1 MPSHHLKRVE
11 TVTAAEIRRVLE
23 DLCPSTAVLMIH
35 PGAPSYSSRL
45 WRAETDEG
53 DLLVRIPGRTSDP
66 EVLRGAL
73 VATRLA
79 SEAGVP
85 VPRLRAFAPNTSI
98 GHPVVIQ
105 EYAPG
110 ARVEGDRLDPATEE
124 MLGRTLGGWIGRLH
138 AIRRASFGPVI
149 GPGDHGTW
157 GSVVARRVDA
167 MIAAVPA
174 ASLPAGADEIRS
186 TFARMG
192 GSVEVEGAALTH
204 GDLYLDNVLVRD
216 GRPSCLLDF
225 EHAAFQDRFADFG
238 KLRELVFERHPGVEG
253 HFFDAYRAIHPDG
266 AGDEQRMRLSLG
278 LYALTQLHY
287 FHTWQPDLVDFY
299 KNRLGEWLGA
309 A

>member
-1 MPSHHLKRVE
+1 LPPHHLQNVQ
-11 TVTAAEIRRVLE
+11 TVTAAEIQRVLE
-23 DLCPSTAVLMIH
+23 ELCPSTTVLLIH
-35 PGAPSYSSRL
+35 PGPSSYSSRL

-73 VATRLA
+73 VASRLA

-85 VPRLRAFAPNTSI
+85 APRFRAFAPSTSLS
-98 GHPVVIQ
+98 HPVVIQ

-124 MLGRTLGGWIGRLH
+124 TLGRTLGGWVGRLH
-138 AIRRASFGPVI
+138 AIPRASFGPVI
-149 GPGDHGTW
+149 GPGDDRAW
-157 GSVVARRVDA
+157 GAVVARRVDA
-167 MIAAVPA
+167 MISAVPA
-174 ASLPAGADEIRS
+174 ESLPAGADEIRS
-186 TFARMG
+186 AFARIG
-192 GSVEVEGAALTH
+192 ESVEVERAALTH

-238 KLRELVFERHPGVEG
+238 KLRELVFERHPGIEK

-266 AGDEQRMRLSLG
+266 EGDEQRMRLSLG
-278 LYALTQLHY
+278 LYALTQLYY
-287 FHTWQPDLVDFY
+287 FHTWQPDLVGFY
-299 KNRLGEWLGA
+299 KNRLGAWLGSA
-309 A
+309 